1 MMRTAD
7 RSRDVRVVAAGDA
20 ALVLELENRL
30 DPAVNTRAVAV
41 AAALARERPAGV
53 RDVVTSYRSVTV
65 YFDPLGTAV
74 DRLSDHLEALGKR
87 EWPEASV
94 ALQPI
99 TIPVCYGGGCGP
111 DRAEV
116 AAFASCS
123 EEDVVRLHTSTTV
136 RVYMLGFVPGF
147 AYMAAVD
154 ERIAMPRRSTPRLR
168 VPERAVGI
176 AGPQTGIYP
185 IESPGGW
192 RLIGRTPLRPF
203 DPARENPFLFKPGD
217 LVRFQAITADEFEA
231 REREARL
238 R

>member
-1 MMRTAD
+1 MMPAPD
-7 RSRDVRVVAAGDA
+7 RSPDVRVVAAGDA

-30 DPAVNTRAVAV
+30 DPAVNARAVAI
-41 AAALARERPAGV
+41 AAALARERPAGL

-65 YFDPLGTAV
+65 YFDPLTTAV
-74 DRLSDHLEALGKR
+74 DRLSDHLEELGRR
-87 EWPEASV
+87 EWPETSA
-94 ALQPI
+94 ALQPM
-99 TIPVCYGGGCGP
+99 TIPVCYEGDYGP
-111 DRAEV
+111 DLAEV

-123 EEDVVRLHTSTTV
+123 EDEVVRLHTSTTV

-147 AYMAAVD
+147 AYMASVD
-154 ERIAMPRRSTPRLR
+154 ERIAMPRRATPRLR
-168 VPERAVGI
+168 VPERGVGI

-192 RLIGRTPLRPF
+192 RLIGRTPEKPF

-231 REREARL
+231 REREARP